1 MTSEAE
7 ARISFVL
14 RTVEERGIHFIRLW
28 FVDVLGTLKS
38 LAFPA
43 AELPQA
49 FLEGVGFDG
58 SAIDGF
64 ARVQEADMLLKPDPE
79 TFQIL
84 PWRHET
90 LVARMFCDVLTPE
103 GSSFPGDPRHVLKRQ
118 LGRASDLGF
127 SFYAGPEIEFFLFAS
142 SKRPEPLD
150 AGTYFDLTPLDS
162 GSEFRRR
169 VIDYLEA
176 VGIPVKESHHE
187 VAGSQHE
194 IDLQHADALAT
205 ADAITTFR
213 LAVKE
218 VAQESGYYATFM
230 PKPLQG
236 TWGSGMHTHFSLFQ
250 GNGNAFYDAGREA
263 HLSKVGQAFVAG
275 LLSHAR
281 EITAITN
288 PLVNSYKRLVPG
300 FEAPVSVCWGVRNR
314 SALIRVPGT
323 KPWKEDAARIEYRAL
338 DPSANPYLAFSVILA
353 AGLEGIA
360 ESYELAPEAADDINQ
375 MPEAQ
380 RRSLGIAPLPGDLHE
395 ALEELEGS
403 ALVRKALGD
412 HVFDWYLA
420 NKRAEW
426 DEYRTCVSEWE
437 LERYLPRY

>member
-1 MTSEAE
+1 MASEAE

-49 FLEGVGFDG
+49 FVEGVGFDG

-64 ARVQEADMLLKPDPE
+64 ARVQESDMLLRPDPE

-84 PWRHET
+84 PWRTET
-90 LVARMFCDVLTPE
+90 LVARMFCDVLTPD
-103 GSSFPGDPRHVLKRQ
+103 GTAFPGDPRHVLKRN
-118 LGRASDLGF
+118 LNRASELGY
-127 SFYAGPEIEFFLFAS
+127 SFYAGPEVEFFLFAS
-142 SKRPEPLD
+142 SKKPKPID

-169 VIDYLEA
+169 VIAYLEA

-194 IDLQHADALAT
+194 IDLTHADALAT
-205 ADAITTFR
+205 ADSITTFR

-218 VAQESGYYATFM
+218 VAQESGYYASFM
-230 PKPLQG
+230 PKPIED

-250 GNGNAFYDAGREA
+250 GNRNAFYDAGSD
-263 HLSKVGQAFVAG
+263 LSKVGQAFTAG
-275 LLSHAR
+275 LLRHAR

-300 FEAPVSVCWGVRNR
+300 FEAPISIDWGVRNR
-314 SALIRVPGT
+314 SALVRVPGT
-323 KPWKEDAARIEYRAL
+323 KPWKEDAARVEYRAL

-360 ESYELAPEAADDINQ
+360 EGYELAAEAPDNVHTMTDA
-375 MPEAQ
+375 E
-380 RRSLGIAPLPGDLHE
+380 RRALGIGTLPGDLRE
-395 ALEELEGS
+395 ALDEMAES
-403 ALVRKALGD
+403 SLVRNALGE

-420 NKRAEW
+420 NKREEW
-426 DEYRTCVSEWE
+426 NSYRSTVSKWE

>member
-28 FVDVLGTLKS
+28 FVDVLGMLKS
-38 LAFPA
+38 MAFPA

-58 SAIDGF
+58 SSIDGF
-64 ARVQEADMLLKPDPE
+64 ARVQEADMLLRPDPE

-84 PWRHET
+84 PWRPET

-103 GSSFPGDPRHVLKRQ
+103 GTSFPGDPRQVLKRN
-118 LGRASDLGF
+118 LSRASELGY

-142 SKRPEPLD
+142 SGKPELLD
-150 AGTYFDLTPLDS
+150 AGTYFDLTPLDI

-169 VIDYLEA
+169 VIAYLEA

-187 VAGSQHE
+187 VAASQHE

-218 VAQESGYYATFM
+218 VAQESGYYASFM
-230 PKPLQG
+230 PKPLASQ
-236 TWGSGMHTHFSLFQ
+236 WGSGMHTHFSLFQ
-250 GNGNAFYDAGREA
+250 GNRNAFFEA
-263 HLSKVGQAFVAG
+263 SSESRLSKVGQAFVAG
-275 LLSHAR
+275 ILRHAR

-300 FEAPVSVCWGVRNR
+300 FEAPTALTWGIRNR
-314 SALIRVPGT
+314 SALVRVPGT
-323 KPWKEDAARIEYRAL
+323 KPWKEEAARIEYRAL

-360 ESYELAPEAADDINQ
+360 NGYELEAERSDDVNA
-375 MPEAQ
+375 MSELE
-380 RRSLGIAPLPGDLHE
+380 RRGHGIASLPGDLHE
-395 ALEELEGS
+395 ALEEMS
-403 ALVRKALGD
+403 TSSLVRTALGE

-426 DEYRTCVSEWE
+426 DEYRSFVSEWE

>member
-1 MTSEAE
+1 MASEAE
-7 ARISFVL
+7 ARIAFVL

-38 LAFPA
+38 LAFPS

-49 FLEGVGFDG
+49 FVEGVGFDG

-64 ARVQEADMLLKPDPE
+64 ARVQESDMLLRPDPE

-84 PWRHET
+84 PWRTET
-90 LVARMFCDVLTPE
+90 LVARMFCDVLTPD
-103 GSSFPGDPRHVLKRQ
+103 GSAFPGDPRQVLKRN
-118 LGRASDLGF
+118 LNRASELGY

-142 SKRPEPLD
+142 AKRPKPLD
-150 AGTYFDLTPLDS
+150 VGTYFDLTPLDS

-169 VIDYLEA
+169 VIAYLEA

-194 IDLQHADALAT
+194 IDLTHADALAT
-205 ADAITTFR
+205 ADSITTFR

-218 VAQESGYYATFM
+218 VAQESGYYASFM
-230 PKPLQG
+230 PKPIAE

-250 GNGNAFYDAGREA
+250 GNRNAFHDGGE
-263 HLSKVGQAFVAG
+263 HLSKVGQAFTAG
-275 LLSHAR
+275 LLKHAR
-281 EITAITN
+281 EITAVTN

-300 FEAPVSVCWGVRNR
+300 FEAPISVDWGIRNR
-314 SALIRVPGT
+314 SALVRVPGT
-323 KPWKEDAARIEYRAL
+323 KPWKEDAARVEYRAL

-360 ESYELAPEAADDINQ
+360 EGYELAPEAPDVSTDA
-375 MPEAQ
+375 ERAA
-380 RRSLGIAPLPGDLHE
+380 LGIAQLPGDLRE
-395 ALEELEGS
+395 ALDEMAGS
-403 ALVRKALGD
+403 SLVRRALGE

-420 NKRAEW
+420 NKREEW
-426 DEYRTCVSEWE
+426 NAYRSMVSQWE
-437 LERYLPRY
+437 LDRYLPRY

>member
-1 MTSEAE
+1 MASEAE

-14 RTVEERGIHFIRLW
+14 RTVEERGIQFIRLW
-28 FVDVLGTLKS
+28 FVDVLGMLKS

-49 FLEGVGFDG
+49 FIEGVGFDG

-64 ARVQEADMLLKPDPE
+64 ARVQESDMLLRPDPE

-84 PWRHET
+84 PWRQET
-90 LVARMFCDVLTPE
+90 LVARMFCDILTP
-103 GSSFPGDPRHVLKRQ
+103 GGTPFPGDPRQVLKRN
-118 LGRASDLGF
+118 LNRASELGY

-142 SKRPEPLD
+142 SKKPKPLD
-150 AGTYFDLTPLDS
+150 AGSYFDLTPLDS

-169 VIDYLEA
+169 VIAYLEA

-194 IDLQHADALAT
+194 IDLTHADALAT
-205 ADAITTFR
+205 ADSIATFR
-213 LAVKE
+213 LVVKE
-218 VAQESGYYATFM
+218 VAQESGYYASFM
-230 PKPLQG
+230 PKPIQG

-250 GNGNAFYDAGREA
+250 GNRNAFHEAGNETR
-263 HLSKVGQAFVAG
+263 LSKVGQAFTAG
-275 LLSHAR
+275 LLRHAR
-281 EITAITN
+281 EITAVTS

-300 FEAPVSVCWGVRNR
+300 YEAPICVDWGIRNR

-323 KPWKEDAARIEYRAL
+323 KPWKEEAARIEYRAI
-338 DPSANPYLAFSVILA
+338 DPSCNPYLAFSVILA

-360 ESYELAPEAADDINQ
+360 EGYELAPEAPDNVNAMSEQERAD
-375 MPEAQ
+375 
-380 RRSLGIAPLPGDLHE
+380 LGIASLPGDLHE
-395 ALEELEGS
+395 ALEEMS
-403 ALVRKALGD
+403 KSSLVRKALGE

-420 NKRAEW
+420 NKREEW
-426 DEYRTCVSEWE
+426 GAYRSVVSKWE

>member
-1 MTSEAE
+1 MAAEAE
-7 ARISFVL
+7 ARVAFVL

-28 FVDVLGTLKS
+28 FVDVLGALKS

-49 FLEGVGFDG
+49 FVEGVGFDG

-64 ARVQEADMLLKPDPE
+64 ARVQEADMLLRPDPE

-84 PWRHET
+84 PWRTET
-90 LVARMFCDVLTPE
+90 LVARMFCDVLTPD
-103 GSSFPGDPRHVLKRQ
+103 GSAFPGDPRHVLKRN
-118 LGRASDLGF
+118 LNRASELGY

-142 SKRPEPLD
+142 SKRPKPLD

-169 VIDYLEA
+169 VIAYLEA

-194 IDLQHADALAT
+194 IDLTHADALAT
-205 ADAITTFR
+205 ADSITTFR

-218 VAQESGYYATFM
+218 VAQESGYYASFM
-230 PKPLQG
+230 PKPLQNA
-236 TWGSGMHTHFSLFQ
+236 WGSGMHTHFSLFQ
-250 GNGNAFYDAGREA
+250 GNRNAFHDGGG
-263 HLSKVGQAFVAG
+263 HLSKVGQGFLAG
-275 LLSHAR
+275 LLHHAR

-300 FEAPVSVCWGVRNR
+300 YEAPINVDWGVRDR

-353 AGLEGIA
+353 AGLQGIA
-360 ESYELAPEAADDINQ
+360 EGYELPPEAPDDVNAIT
-375 MPEAQ
+375 EAK
-380 RRSLGIAPLPGDLHE
+380 RAELGIASLPADLRE
-395 ALEELEGS
+395 ALDEMAGS
-403 ALVRKALGD
+403 SLVRHALGE

-420 NKRAEW
+420 NKREEW
-426 DEYRTCVSEWE
+426 NEFRATVSKWE
-437 LERYLPRY
+437 LERYLQRY

>member
-236 TWGSGMHTHFSLFQ
+236 SWGSGMHTHFSLFQ
-250 GNGNAFYDAGREA
+250 GNSNAFYDAGREA

>member
-1 MTSEAE
+1 MASEAE

-28 FVDVLGTLKS
+28 FVDVLGMLKS

-64 ARVQEADMLLKPDPE
+64 ARVQESDMLLRPDPE

-84 PWRHET
+84 PWQPET
-90 LVARMFCDVLTPE
+90 LHARMFCDVLTPD
-103 GSSFPGDPRHVLKRQ
+103 GVPFPGDPRQVLKRNVS
-118 LGRASDLGF
+118 RASELGY
-127 SFYAGPEIEFFLFAS
+127 SFYAGPEIEFFLFS
-142 SKRPEPLD
+142 SAGRPEPLD

-169 VIDYLEA
+169 VIAYLEA

-187 VAGSQHE
+187 VAPSQHE
-194 IDLQHADALAT
+194 IDLTHADALAT

-218 VAQESGYYATFM
+218 VAQESGYYASFM
-230 PKPLQG
+230 PKPLQS

-250 GNGNAFYDAGREA
+250 GNRNAFYDSGTEA
-263 HLSKVGQAFVAG
+263 PLSKVGQAFVAG
-275 LLSHAR
+275 LLRHAR

-300 FEAPVSVCWGVRNR
+300 FEAPVSVCWGIRNR
-314 SALIRVPGT
+314 SALVRVPGT
-323 KPWKEDAARIEYRAL
+323 KPWKEEAARAEYRAI
-338 DPSANPYLAFSVILA
+338 DPSANPYLAYSVILA

-360 ESYELAPEAADDINQ
+360 EGYELSPEAADNINE
-375 MPEAQ
+375 MPDLE
-380 RRSLGIAPLPGDLHE
+380 RRELGIAALPGDLHE
-395 ALEELEGS
+395 ALDEMSGS
-403 ALVRKALGD
+403 ALVRKALGE

-426 DEYRTCVSEWE
+426 DEYRSCVSEWE

>member
-1 MTSEAE
+1 MASEAE

-28 FVDVLGTLKS
+28 FVDVLGMLKS

-64 ARVQEADMLLKPDPE
+64 ARVQESDMLLKPDPE

-84 PWRHET
+84 PWRPET
-90 LVARMFCDVLTPE
+90 LEARVFCDVLTPD
-103 GSSFPGDPRHVLKRQ
+103 GTAFPGDPRQVLKRQ
-118 LGRASDLGF
+118 LGRASELGY
-127 SFYAGPEIEFFLFAS
+127 SFYAGPEIEFFLFSS

-169 VIDYLEA
+169 VIAYLEA
-176 VGIPVKESHHE
+176 VGVPVKESHHE

-194 IDLQHADALAT
+194 IDLQYADGLAT

-230 PKPLQG
+230 PKPIES
-236 TWGSGMHTHFSLFQ
+236 TWGSGMHTHFSMFQ
-250 GNGNAFYDAGREA
+250 GSRNSFYDASSEA

-275 LLSHAR
+275 LLRHAR
-281 EITAITN
+281 EMTAITN

-314 SALIRVPGT
+314 SA
-323 KPWKEDAARIEYRAL
+323 
-338 DPSANPYLAFSVILA
+338 
-353 AGLEGIA
+353 EG
-360 ESYELAPEAADDINQ
+360 YELGPEAADNINE
-375 MPEAQ
+375 MPRAE
-380 RRSLGIAPLPGDLHE
+380 RLRLGIESLPGDLNE
-395 ALEELEGS
+395 ALDQMEGS

-426 DEYRTCVSEWE
+426 EGYRSTVSEWE

>member
-1 MTSEAE
+1 MASEAE

-28 FVDVLGTLKS
+28 FVDVLGMLKS

-64 ARVQEADMLLKPDPE
+64 ARVQESDMLLKPDPE

-84 PWRHET
+84 PWRPET
-90 LVARMFCDVLTPE
+90 LEARVFCDVLTPE
-103 GSSFPGDPRHVLKRQ
+103 GSAFPGDPRQVLKRQ
-118 LGRASDLGF
+118 LGRASELGY

-169 VIDYLEA
+169 VIAYLEA
-176 VGIPVKESHHE
+176 VGVPVKESHHE

-194 IDLQHADALAT
+194 IDLQYADGLAT

-230 PKPLQG
+230 PKPLES
-236 TWGSGMHTHFSLFQ
+236 TWGSGMHTHFSMFQ
-250 GNGNAFYDAGREA
+250 GSRNAFYDATSDA

-275 LLSHAR
+275 LLRHAR
-281 EITAITN
+281 EMTAITN

-300 FEAPVSVCWGVRNR
+300 FEAPVSVCWGLRNR
-314 SALIRVPGT
+314 SALVRVPGT
-323 KPWKEDAARIEYRAL
+323 KPWKEDAARVEYRAL
-338 DPSANPYLAFSVILA
+338 DPSTNPYLAFSVILA

-360 ESYELAPEAADDINQ
+360 EGYELGPEAADNINE
-375 MPEAQ
+375 MPRAE
-380 RRSLGIAPLPGDLHE
+380 RKRLGIDSLPGDLNE
-395 ALEELEGS
+395 ALDQMEGS

-426 DEYRTCVSEWE
+426 EGYRSAVSEWE

>member
-1 MTSEAE
+1 MASEAE
-7 ARISFVL
+7 ARISFVQ
-14 RTVEERGIHFIRLW
+14 RSVEERGIHFIRLW
-28 FVDVLGTLKS
+28 FVDVVGTLKS
-38 LAFPA
+38 LAIPA

-49 FLEGVGFDG
+49 FAEGVGFDG

-64 ARVQEADMLLKPDPE
+64 ARVQESDMLLRPDPE

-84 PWRHET
+84 PWRLET
-90 LVARMFCDVLTPE
+90 LVARMFCDVMTPE
-103 GSSFPGDPRHVLKRQ
+103 GNHFPGDPRQVLKRN
-118 LGRASDLGF
+118 LRRASDLGY

-150 AGTYFDLTPLDS
+150 SGTYFDLTPLDS
-162 GSEFRRR
+162 GNEFRRR
-169 VIDYLEA
+169 VIAYLEA

-187 VAGSQHE
+187 VAASQHE
-194 IDLQHADALAT
+194 IDLQYADALAT

-218 VAQESGYYATFM
+218 VAQESGYYASFM
-230 PKPLQG
+230 PKPIQS

-250 GNGNAFYDAGREA
+250 GSRNAFAETTSTSR
-263 HLSKVGQAFVAG
+263 LSKVGEAFVAG
-275 LLSHAR
+275 LLHHAR

-300 FEAPVSVCWGVRNR
+300 YEAPVALTWGIRNR

-323 KPWKEDAARIEYRAL
+323 KPWKEDAARVEYRAL
-338 DPSANPYLAFSVILA
+338 DPSTNPYLAFSVILA
-353 AGLEGIA
+353 AGLQGIA
-360 ESYELAPEAADDINQ
+360 EGYELAPEVADDVAA
-375 MPEAQ
+375 MGESD
-380 RRSLGIAPLPGDLHE
+380 RRSLGIGSLPGDLRE
-395 ALEELEGS
+395 ALDEMERS
-403 ALVRKALGD
+403 TLVREALGE

-426 DEYRTCVSEWE
+426 NEYRSMVSEWE

>member
-1 MTSEAE
+1 MASEAE
-7 ARISFVL
+7 ARIAFVL

-38 LAFPA
+38 LAFPS
-43 AELPQA
+43 AELAQA
-49 FLEGVGFDG
+49 FVEGVGFDG

-64 ARVQEADMLLKPDPE
+64 ARVQESDMLLRPDPE

-84 PWRHET
+84 PWRTET
-90 LVARMFCDVLTPE
+90 LVARMFCEVLTPE
-103 GSSFPGDPRHVLKRQ
+103 GNAFPGDPRHVLKRN
-118 LGRASDLGF
+118 LKRASELGY

-142 SKRPEPLD
+142 AKRPKPLD
-150 AGTYFDLTPLDS
+150 VGTYFDLTPLDS

-169 VIDYLEA
+169 VIAYLEA

-194 IDLQHADALAT
+194 IDLTHADALAT
-205 ADAITTFR
+205 ADSITTFR

-218 VAQESGYYATFM
+218 VAQESGYYASFM
-230 PKPLQG
+230 PKPIAD

-250 GNGNAFYDAGREA
+250 GNRNAFYDAGN

-275 LLSHAR
+275 LLAHAR
-281 EITAITN
+281 EITAVTN

-300 FEAPVSVCWGVRNR
+300 FEAPISVDWGVRNR
-314 SALIRVPGT
+314 SALVRVPGT
-323 KPWKEDAARIEYRAL
+323 KPWKEDAARVEYRAL

-360 ESYELAPEAADDINQ
+360 EGYELAPEAPDSPA
-375 MPEAQ
+375 E
-380 RRSLGIAPLPGDLHE
+380 RETLGIAQLPGDLRE
-395 ALEELEGS
+395 ALDEMAGS
-403 ALVRKALGD
+403 ALVRKALGE

-420 NKRAEW
+420 NKREEW
-426 DEYRTCVSEWE
+426 NSYRSTVSQWE
-437 LERYLPRY
+437 LDRYLPRY

>member
-28 FVDVLGTLKS
+28 FVDVLGMLKS

-64 ARVQEADMLLKPDPE
+64 ARVQESDMLLKPDPE

-84 PWRHET
+84 PWRPET

-103 GSSFPGDPRHVLKRQ
+103 GAAFPGDPRQVLKRQ
-118 LGRASDLGF
+118 LGRASELGY
-127 SFYAGPEIEFFLFAS
+127 SFYAGPEIEFFLFS
-142 SKRPEPLD
+142 SNRKPKPLD

-169 VIDYLEA
+169 VIAYLEA

-205 ADAITTFR
+205 GDAITTFR

-218 VAQESGYYATFM
+218 VAQESGYWPSWPASC
-230 PKPLQG
+230 G
-236 TWGSGMHTHFSLFQ
+236 TP
-250 GNGNAFYDAGREA
+250 GR
-263 HLSKVGQAFVAG
+263 
-275 LLSHAR
+275 
-281 EITAITN
+281 
-288 PLVNSYKRLVPG
+288 
-300 FEAPVSVCWGVRNR
+300 
-314 SALIRVPGT
+314 
-323 KPWKEDAARIEYRAL
+323 
-338 DPSANPYLAFSVILA
+338 
-353 AGLEGIA
+353 
-360 ESYELAPEAADDINQ
+360 
-375 MPEAQ
+375 
-380 RRSLGIAPLPGDLHE
+380 
-395 ALEELEGS
+395 
-403 ALVRKALGD
+403 
-412 HVFDWYLA
+412 
-420 NKRAEW
+420 
-426 DEYRTCVSEWE
+426 
-437 LERYLPRY
+437 

>member
-1 MTSEAE
+1 MASEAE
-7 ARISFVL
+7 ARIAFVL

-28 FVDVLGTLKS
+28 FVDVLGALKS

-49 FLEGVGFDG
+49 FVEGVGFDG

-64 ARVQEADMLLKPDPE
+64 ARVQEADMLLRPDPE

-84 PWRHET
+84 PWRTET
-90 LVARMFCDVLTPE
+90 LVARMFCDVLTPD
-103 GSSFPGDPRHVLKRQ
+103 GSAFPGDPRQVLKRN
-118 LGRASDLGF
+118 LNRASELGY

-142 SKRPEPLD
+142 SKRPKPLD

-169 VIDYLEA
+169 VIAYLEA

-194 IDLQHADALAT
+194 IDLTHADALAT
-205 ADAITTFR
+205 ADSITTFR

-218 VAQESGYYATFM
+218 VAQESGYYASFM
-230 PKPLQG
+230 PKPLQHA
-236 TWGSGMHTHFSLFQ
+236 WGSGMHTHFSLFQ
-250 GNGNAFYDAGREA
+250 GNRNAFHDGGG

-275 LLSHAR
+275 LLHHAR
-281 EITAITN
+281 EITAVTN

-300 FEAPVSVCWGVRNR
+300 YEAPINVDWGVRDR

-353 AGLEGIA
+353 AGLQGVA
-360 ESYELAPEAADDINQ
+360 ESYELPPEAPDDVNA
-375 MPEAQ
+375 MTAA
-380 RRSLGIAPLPGDLHE
+380 RRAELGIASLPADLRE
-395 ALEELEGS
+395 ALDEMAGS
-403 ALVRKALGD
+403 SLVRQALGE

-420 NKRAEW
+420 NKREEW
-426 DEYRTCVSEWE
+426 NEFRATVSKWE
-437 LERYLPRY
+437 LDRYLQRY

>member
-28 FVDVLGTLKS
+28 FVDVLGMLKS
-38 LAFPA
+38 MAFPA

-58 SAIDGF
+58 SSIDGF
-64 ARVQEADMLLKPDPE
+64 ARVQEADMLLRPDPE

-84 PWRHET
+84 PWRPET

-103 GSSFPGDPRHVLKRQ
+103 GSSFPGDPRQVLKRN
-118 LGRASDLGF
+118 LSRASELGY
-127 SFYAGPEIEFFLFAS
+127 SFYAGPEVEFFLFAS
-142 SKRPEPLD
+142 SRKPEPLD
-150 AGTYFDLTPLDS
+150 SGTYFDLTPLDI

-169 VIDYLEA
+169 VIAYLEA

-187 VAGSQHE
+187 VAASQHE

-218 VAQESGYYATFM
+218 VAQESGYYASFM
-230 PKPLQG
+230 PKPLASQ
-236 TWGSGMHTHFSLFQ
+236 WGSGMHTHFSLFQ
-250 GNGNAFYDAGREA
+250 GSRNAFYESSNDT

-275 LLSHAR
+275 ILRHAR

-300 FEAPVSVCWGVRNR
+300 FEAPTALTWGVRNR
-314 SALIRVPGT
+314 SALVRVPGT
-323 KPWKEDAARIEYRAL
+323 KPWKEEAARIEYRAL

-360 ESYELAPEAADDINQ
+360 SGYELEPERLDDVNA
-375 MPEAQ
+375 MSELE
-380 RRSLGIAPLPGDLHE
+380 RREHGIASLPGDLHE
-395 ALEELEGS
+395 ALEEMATS
-403 ALVRKALGD
+403 SLVRTALGE

-426 DEYRTCVSEWE
+426 DEYRSFVSEWE

>member
-1 MTSEAE
+1 MASEAE

-28 FVDVLGTLKS
+28 FVDVLGMLKS

-58 SAIDGF
+58 SAIEGF
-64 ARVQEADMLLKPDPE
+64 ARVQESDMLLRPDPE

-84 PWRHET
+84 PWRRET
-90 LVARMFCDVLTPE
+90 LVARMFCDVMTPDGE
-103 GSSFPGDPRHVLKRQ
+103 HFPGDPRQVLKRN
-118 LGRASDLGF
+118 LRRASELGY
-127 SFYAGPEIEFFLFAS
+127 SFYAGPEIEFFLFANN
-142 SKRPEPLD
+142 KHPEPLD

-169 VIDYLEA
+169 VIAYLEA

-194 IDLQHADALAT
+194 IDLQYADALAT
-205 ADAITTFR
+205 ADSITTFR

-218 VAQESGYYATFM
+218 VAQESGYYASFM
-230 PKPLQG
+230 PKPIQS

-250 GNGNAFYDAGREA
+250 GNRNAFADPGAASR
-263 HLSKVGQAFVAG
+263 LSKVGQAFVAG
-275 LLSHAR
+275 LLAHAR
-281 EITAITN
+281 EMTAITN

-300 FEAPVSVCWGVRNR
+300 YEAPVSLTWGIRNR
-314 SALIRVPGT
+314 SALVRVPGT
-323 KPWKEDAARIEYRAL
+323 KPWKEDAARVEYRAL

-360 ESYELAPEAADDINQ
+360 GGYELAPPASDDIAALD
-375 MPEAQ
+375 ESA
-380 RRSLGIAPLPGDLHE
+380 RRAMGIGSLPSDLRE
-395 ALEELEGS
+395 ALDEMEGS
-403 ALVRKALGD
+403 SLVRTALGE
-412 HVFDWYLA
+412 HVFDWYLT

-426 DEYRTCVSEWE
+426 NEYRSTVSEWE